1 MHLVR
6 GMCGLI
12 QYDRRVP
19 NSEQTVP
26 AFYFTSILPTAPK
39 ILLNAES
46 DDYGI
51 VENRSCGCPL
61 EDLGLT
67 DHLRQVR
74 SFSKL
79 TGEGVTL
86 IGSDVVHILEEV
98 LPARYGGSPL
108 DYQMMEVEDEDGF
121 TRLRLL
127 VSPRLEIDDD
137 NEVVRTVLDALQ
149 ERNAGADQAQSVWRE
164 AGALRIERTEPVWTS
179 RGKFMSLH
187 VLKSRGADDR

>member
-1 MHLVR
+1 M
-6 GMCGLI
+6 GL
-12 QYDRRVP
+12 
-19 NSEQTVP
+19 SK
-26 AFYFTSILPTAPK
+26 TA
-39 ILLNAES
+39 
-46 DDYGI
+46 
-51 VENRSCGCPL
+51 RGCPL

-121 TRLRLL
+121 TRLWLL
-127 VSPRLEIDDD
+127 VSLYCQ
-137 NEVVRTVLDALQ
+137 LQ
-149 ERNAGADQAQSVWRE
+149 
-164 AGALRIERTEPVWTS
+164 
-179 RGKFMSLH
+179 
-187 VLKSRGADDR
+187 

>member
-1 MHLVR
+1 M
-6 GMCGLI
+6 
-12 QYDRRVP
+12 
-19 NSEQTVP
+19 
-26 AFYFTSILPTAPK
+26 
-39 ILLNAES
+39 
-46 DDYGI
+46 
-51 VENRSCGCPL
+51 
-61 EDLGLT
+61 
-67 DHLRQVR
+67 
-74 SFSKL
+74 L

-127 VSPRLEIDDD
+127 VSPRIEIADD
-137 NEVVRTVLDALQ
+137 NEVLCTVLDALQ

-164 AGALRIERTEPVWTS
+164 AGALRVERTEPIWTS

-187 VLKSRGADDR
+187 VAKSRGADGR